1 MNNWVALQ
9 PTAGRFGQGL
19 SFDKELLH
27 DYIFCQKRRLSLRM
41 NQFKTFLLMLVLT
54 ALFILVGSAIG
65 GKNGAVYAFV
75 FAALMN
81 FFAYWFSDKIV
92 LRMYGAQEVSQSEAP
107 ELYGVVAELTNKASL
122 PMPRVYMIE
131 NDTPNAF
138 ATGRNPEHAAV
149 AVTTGILRILSKEE
163 LMGVIGH
170 ELSHIRHRDIL
181 ISTMAA
187 TIAGAISML
196 ASMARWGAIFGVGRD
211 DEEGGGGNIVFVL
224 LFTMVASVAAMLIQ
238 MAISRSREYLADEG
252 GAHLS
257 HPLSL
262 AKALGKLEV
271 AAQRIPMEANPSTA
285 HMFIVNPLRRGGILS
300 LFSTHPPIEE
310 RIARLEEMARTGR
323 F

>member
-1 MNNWVALQ
+1 M
-9 PTAGRFGQGL
+9 
-19 SFDKELLH
+19 
-27 DYIFCQKRRLSLRM
+27 Y
-41 NQFKTFLLMLVLT
+41 QFKTFLLMLVLT
-54 ALFILVGSAIG
+54 GLLIVVGSVIG
-65 GKNGAVYAFV
+65 GRNGAIYFFV
-75 FAALMN
+75 FAALIN
-81 FFAYWFSDKIV
+81 FVTYWFSDKIV
-92 LRMYGAQEVSQSEAP
+92 LRMYGAKQVTQGEAP
-107 ELYGVVAELTNKASL
+107 ELYQIVGELVNKASL
-122 PMPRVYMIE
+122 PMPKVYIMD

-149 AVTTGILRILSKEE
+149 AVTSGILRILSKEE

-170 ELSHIRHRDIL
+170 ELSHIQHRDIL
-181 ISTMAA
+181 ISTIAA
-187 TIAGAISML
+187 TMAGAISML
-196 ASMARWGAIFGVGRD
+196 ARVAQWGAIFGVGRSD
-211 DEEGGGGNIVFVL
+211 DEEGGGGNF
-224 LFTMVASVAAMLIQ
+224 LFTLVFTIVASIAAMLIQ

-262 AKALGKLEV
+262 ARALGKLEV

-285 HMFIVNPLRRGGILS
+285 HMFIVNPLRGGGVLS

>member
-1 MNNWVALQ
+1 
-9 PTAGRFGQGL
+9 
-19 SFDKELLH
+19 
-27 DYIFCQKRRLSLRM
+27 
-41 NQFKTFLLMLVLT
+41 MLVLT
-54 ALFILVGSAIG
+54 VLFILVGTVIG
-65 GKNGAVYAFV
+65 GKSGAIYAFI

-81 FFAYWFSDKIV
+81 FFSYWFSDKIV
-92 LRMYGAQEVSQSEAP
+92 LRMYRAREVSQGEAP
-107 ELYGVVAELTNKASL
+107 ELYGIVSELTSKASL
-122 PMPRVYMIE
+122 PMPKVYIME

-149 AVTTGILRILSKEE
+149 AVTSGILRILSRDE

-170 ELSHIRHRDIL
+170 ELSHIQHRDIL
-181 ISTMAA
+181 IGTIAA
-187 TIAGAISML
+187 TMAGAISIL
-196 ASMARWGAIFGVGRD
+196 ATMARWGAMFGGVRSD
-211 DEEGGGGNIVFVL
+211 DEEGGGGGNILVVMIVSIF
-224 LFTMVASVAAMLIQ
+224 ASIAAMLVQ

-271 AAQRIPMEANPSTA
+271 AAQRVPMNANPSTA
-285 HMFIVNPLRRGGILS
+285 HMFIVNPLRGGGVLS

-310 RIARLEEMARTGR
+310 RIARLEEMARAGR

>member
-1 MNNWVALQ
+1 MNN
-9 PTAGRFGQGL
+9 
-19 SFDKELLH
+19 
-27 DYIFCQKRRLSLRM
+27 
-41 NQFKTFLLMLVLT
+41 FKTFLLMLVLT
-54 ALFILVGSAIG
+54 ALFILVGTAIG
-65 GKNGAVYAFV
+65 GKSGAIYAFV

-92 LRMYGAQEVSQSEAP
+92 LRMYRAQEVSQSEAP
-107 ELYGVVAELTNKASL
+107 ELYGVVAELTSKASL
-122 PMPRVYMIE
+122 PMPKVYIME

-149 AVTTGILRILSKEE
+149 AVTSGILRILSKEE

-170 ELSHIRHRDIL
+170 ELSHIQHRDIL
-181 ISTMAA
+181 IGTIAA

-196 ASMARWGAIFGVGRD
+196 ATMVRWGAMFGGFRSN
-211 DEEGGGGNIVFVL
+211 DEEGGGGGNIFVVL
-224 LFTMVASVAAMLIQ
+224 LVSIFASIAAMLIQ

-262 AKALGKLEV
+262 ARALNKLEI

-285 HMFIVNPLRRGGILS
+285 HMFIVNPLKGGRVLS

>member
-1 MNNWVALQ
+1 
-9 PTAGRFGQGL
+9 
-19 SFDKELLH
+19 
-27 DYIFCQKRRLSLRM
+27 M
-41 NQFKTFLLMLVLT
+41 NQFKTFFLMLVLT
-54 ALFILVGSAIG
+54 VLLIFVGSVIG
-65 GKNGAVYAFV
+65 GRNGAIYFFI

-81 FFAYWFSDKIV
+81 FITYWFSDKIV
-92 LRMYGAQEVSQSEAP
+92 LRMYRARQVTQAEAP
-107 ELYGVVAELTNKASL
+107 ELYQIVGELVNKASL
-122 PMPRVYMIE
+122 PMPKVYIME

-149 AVTTGILRILSKEE
+149 AVTTGILRILSKDE

-170 ELSHIRHRDIL
+170 ELSHIQHRDIL
-181 ISTMAA
+181 ISTVAA
-187 TIAGAISML
+187 TIAGAITML
-196 ASMARWGAIFGVGRD
+196 ARVAQWGAIFGGVGSND
-211 DEEGGGGNIVFVL
+211 DEGRGGNFLFVL
-224 LFTMVASVAAMLIQ
+224 LFSIVAAFAAMLIQ

-262 AKALGKLEV
+262 AKALGKLDM

-285 HMFIVNPLRRGGILS
+285 HMFIVNPLRGGGVLS

-310 RIARLEEMARTGR
+310 RIAKLEEMARTGK

>member
-1 MNNWVALQ
+1 
-9 PTAGRFGQGL
+9 
-19 SFDKELLH
+19 
-27 DYIFCQKRRLSLRM
+27 
-41 NQFKTFLLMLVLT
+41 MLVLT

-65 GKNGAVYAFV
+65 GKSGAIYAFV

-107 ELYGVVAELTNKASL
+107 ELYQVVGELTNKVSL
-122 PMPRVYMIE
+122 PMPKVYIIE

-170 ELSHIRHRDIL
+170 ELSHIQHRDIL

-196 ASMARWGAIFGVGRD
+196 ASIARWGAIFGGGRSD
-211 DEEGGGGNIVFVL
+211 NEEGGGGNILFVL
-224 LFTMVASVAAMLIQ
+224 LFTMVASIAAMLIQ

-262 AKALGKLEV
+262 AKALGKLDM
-271 AAQRIPMEANPSTA
+271 AARRIPMKANPSTA
-285 HMFIVNPLRRGGILS
+285 HMFIVNPLRGGGVLS

-310 RIARLEEMARTGR
+310 RIARLEEMARTGK

>member
-1 MNNWVALQ
+1 
-9 PTAGRFGQGL
+9 
-19 SFDKELLH
+19 
-27 DYIFCQKRRLSLRM
+27 M
-41 NQFKTFLLMLVLT
+41 NQFKTFILMLVLT
-54 ALFILVGSAIG
+54 GIFILVGTAIG
-65 GKNGAVYAFV
+65 GRSGAVFAFV

-81 FFAYWFSDKIV
+81 FVMYWFSDKIV
-92 LRMYGAQEVSQSEAP
+92 LRMYRAKEVTQGEAP
-107 ELYGVVAELTNKASL
+107 ELYQIVGELVNKASL
-122 PMPRVYMIE
+122 PMPKVYIME

-138 ATGRNPEHAAV
+138 APGRNPEHAVV
-149 AVTTGILRILSKEE
+149 AVTSGILRILSKEE

-170 ELSHIRHRDIL
+170 ELSHIQHRDIL

-196 ASMARWGAIFGVGRD
+196 ASMARWGAIFGIGRSD
-211 DEEGGGGNIVFVL
+211 DDEGGGGNILFVL
-224 LFTMVASVAAMLIQ
+224 LFTMVASIAAMLIQ

-252 GAHLS
+252 GAHLA

-271 AAQRIPMEANPSTA
+271 AAKKIPMEANPSTA
-285 HMFIVNPLRRGGILS
+285 HMFIVNPLKGGGVLS

>member
-1 MNNWVALQ
+1 
-9 PTAGRFGQGL
+9 
-19 SFDKELLH
+19 
-27 DYIFCQKRRLSLRM
+27 M
-41 NQFKTFLLMLVLT
+41 NQFKTFFLMLVLT
-54 ALFILVGSAIG
+54 LLFILVGTAIG
-65 GKNGAVYAFV
+65 GKSGAIYAFI

-81 FFAYWFSDKIV
+81 FFSYWFSDKIV
-92 LRMYGAQEVSQSEAP
+92 LRMYGAKEVSQSEAP
-107 ELYGVVAELTNKASL
+107 ELYGIVGELTSKASL
-122 PMPRVYMIE
+122 PMPKVYVME

-149 AVTTGILRILSKEE
+149 AVTTGILRILSRDE

-170 ELSHIRHRDIL
+170 ELSHILHRDIL
-181 ISTMAA
+181 ISTIAA
-187 TIAGAISML
+187 TMAGAISIL
-196 ASMARWGAIFGVGRD
+196 ASMARWGAMFGGFRSD
-211 DEEGGGGNIVFVL
+211 DEEGGGNILVVL
-224 LFTMVASVAAMLIQ
+224 LVSIFASIAAMLIQ
-238 MAISRSREYLADEG
+238 LAISRSREYMADEG

-271 AAQRIPMEANPSTA
+271 AAQRIPMKANPSTA
-285 HMFIVNPLRRGGILS
+285 HMFIVNPLRGGGVLS